1 MNYNN
6 NQNNILLDKLLIY
19 YNENNNMYELIKILN
34 GYYNVSL
41 RLIDWFVTN
50 YSKNKTIIYKI
61 ENNNFNVYQSYKLM
75 GKSFKKKKF
84 DPFCRG
90 DRIMLSHENYNFET
104 TVGQLNFFKWLI
116 SNKIFNY
123 ILENKDFLENEMS
136 KNIKNNKDNKDKN
149 YNDDNKDNNN
159 KINVNAIQKIHDEN
173 VELIVSFN

>member
-6 NQNNILLDKLLIY
+6 NQNNILLDKLLLY
-19 YNENNNMYELIKILN
+19 YNENNNMFELIKILN
-34 GYYNVSL
+34 GDYNISL

-50 YSKNKTIIYKI
+50 YSKNKSIIYKI
-61 ENNNFNVYQSYKLM
+61 DNKNFNVYQNYKLM

-90 DRIMLSHENYNFET
+90 DRIMLSHENYSFET

-123 ILENKDFLENEMS
+123 ILENKHFLENEMS
-136 KNIKNNKDNKDKN
+136 NNIKNSKDSK
-149 YNDDNKDNNN
+149 NNN
-159 KINVNAIQKIHDEN
+159 KLNVNTVKKVYNEK
-173 VELIVSFN
+173 